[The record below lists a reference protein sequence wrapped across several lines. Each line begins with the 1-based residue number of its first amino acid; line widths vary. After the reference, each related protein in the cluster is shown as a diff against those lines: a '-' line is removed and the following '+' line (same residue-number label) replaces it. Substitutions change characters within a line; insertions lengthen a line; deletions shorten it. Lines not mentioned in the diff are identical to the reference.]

1 MSVEVVTVNYFCIR
15 RKNRRRHNQQSKLHF
30 QNKFTLQHIRLNIY
44 IWKTKFTSYK
54 QYFFVFL
61 FSRKKKTDTD
71 QSILQAF
78 YSASKEASHKPLKV
92 AAANKSFPSMFI
104 IDITCFDECISLHVI
119 TGNSIF
125 CTSLLLPR
133 GLVQPPNC

>member
-1 MSVEVVTVNYFCIR
+1 M
-15 RKNRRRHNQQSKLHF
+15 
-30 QNKFTLQHIRLNIY
+30 Y

-104 IDITCFDECISLHVI
+104 IDITCFDECISFHVI

-133 GLVQPPNC
+133 GLVQPPNCWVLWSKCFEIFFHFMSVISTHNTMMLVAKVSK